1 MVQRNELTPFHVA
14 RFFSGHGPTDFGK
27 WSKEDFGGSWYPIH
41 YAMRLKPYVLG
52 QKPGIDHYWES
63 FRGLCY
69 NKNSWF
75 IDFHDKGY
83 QFGVLRDFLSF
94 IWIISAIE
102 FEGLKQDSSW
112 QKWIDSETTW
122 SKNMEPSEKIWRDYA
137 TVVSTIV
144 SENTK
149 YVWRERYLKTA
160 LDTKFSASLPEAL
173 GPVQR
178 ALVLLDGGSY
188 LRPKLV

>member
-1 MVQRNELTPFHVA
+1 
-14 RFFSGHGPTDFGK
+14 
-27 WSKEDFGGSWYPIH
+27 
-41 YAMRLKPYVLG
+41 
-52 QKPGIDHYWES
+52 
-63 FRGLCY
+63 
-69 NKNSWF
+69 
-75 IDFHDKGY
+75 
-83 QFGVLRDFLSF
+83 
-94 IWIISAIE
+94 
-102 FEGLKQDSSW
+102 
-112 QKWIDSETTW
+112 
-122 SKNMEPSEKIWRDYA
+122 MEPSEKIWGDYA